1 VLGRETGE
9 CFPPPYSWSKIDIT
23 ELYQEVAAER
33 IIVCSVS
40 GGKESD
46 ERIQLVLGEGL
57 EDSGG
62 SDERRDGRGQGG
74 GETAGVDQVPGQRN
88 STHGLEETSPC

>member
-1 VLGRETGE
+1 VFGREKGADASR
-9 CFPPPYSWSKIDIT
+9 PYFWCQIDII
-23 ELYQEVAAER
+23 ELYQEVATER

-62 SDERRDGRGQGG
+62 SDERRDGRGKGG

-88 STHGLEETSPC
+88 STHGLEETAPC